1 MIQNLLIVNC
11 GNTHIETCFLSVPR
25 SERLFLPS
33 FADGERKILTEKEFA
48 SFLDELPEDTII
60 CGASVVPSLAELLSS
75 KGAFLVNK
83 EKKMPF
89 GTEKMD
95 ISTVGADRLA
105 NAAALCNGP
114 LPAICIDFGTAIT
127 FEVVEED
134 GSFTGGA
141 ILPGRKL
148 MRHALHDHTALLPL
162 IPLSGDISE
171 LPQEAGKNTFEAMLL
186 GTDLAS
192 IGSVKEILHS
202 LCKNLIKKYPG
213 KKVRICACG
222 GDRKFFLQAIP
233 EMEDTPFL
241 TMEGI
246 YRFWR
251 ENES

>member
-1 MIQNLLIVNC
+1 MKQKLLIVNC
-11 GNTHIETCFLSVPR
+11 GNTHIETLAVSVPFPGGNFP
-25 SERLFLPS
+25 SEIREKDRKIFTLEEFTLFL
-33 FADGERKILTEKEFA
+33 E
-48 SFLDELPEDTII
+48 ELPEDVFI
-60 CGASVVPSLAELLSS
+60 CAASVVPSLAGLLAS

-89 GTEKMD
+89 KTAKID

-105 NAAALCNGP
+105 NAAALCNGA
-114 LPAICIDFGTAIT
+114 LPAICMDFGTAIT

-162 IPLSGDISE
+162 IPFTE
-171 LPQEAGKNTFEAMLL
+171 NVTKLPEGAGKNTLEAMLL
-186 GTDLAS
+186 GTDKAC
-192 IGSVKEILHS
+192 IGAVKEILQHLYRDLS
-202 LCKNLIKKYPG
+202 QKYPG
-213 KKVRICACG
+213 RKIRLCACG

-233 EMEDTPFL
+233 EMEETPFL
-241 TMEGI
+241 TLEGI
-246 YRFWR
+246 YRFLL